1 MTAETCPLHANT
13 HSRYPQPVPMLA
25 ALPWRGPVALALR
38 LAAAPRP
45 EPAPLRLTLHTR
57 PRPGR

>member
-1 MTAETCPLHANT
+1 MTETCPLPANT
-13 HSRYPQPVPMLA
+13 HGRYLQPTALPA
-25 ALPWRGPVALALR
+25 TLPWRGPVALALC

-45 EPAPLRLTLHTR
+45 EPAPPRLTLHTR